1 MYAGLYPQIK
11 RPHTLLWKRNS
22 LQLCSIFQTDPGG
35 FGVFIYI
42 IRDVGKKCMV
52 YLFASKKRR
61 KNIILELTRDD
72 VIWNENN
79 FVIAS
84 G

>member
-1 MYAGLYPQIK
+1 MQAYIRK
-11 RPHTLLWKRNS
+11 SK
-22 LQLCSIFQTDPGG
+22 DPTPFYGKEILFSFAQYSRLILGG